1 MAMWDESRVIW
12 DFKDVE
18 RRNQYQGEVQH
29 VVLIFFL
36 LLLSSTALV
45 PSSVS
50 VSFLFFFSSSS
61 LLPLGWL
68 LSVLL
73 SCDYQDCLL
82 FFLILVLV
90 PRNKFSWINAKME
103 K

>member
-50 VSFLFFFSSSS
+50 VSFLFFFFFFFTSSF
-61 LLPLGWL
+61 GVA
-68 LSVLL
+68 SVCP
-73 SCDYQDCLL
+73 S
-82 FFLILVLV
+82 FL
-90 PRNKFSWINAKME
+90 
-103 K
+103 